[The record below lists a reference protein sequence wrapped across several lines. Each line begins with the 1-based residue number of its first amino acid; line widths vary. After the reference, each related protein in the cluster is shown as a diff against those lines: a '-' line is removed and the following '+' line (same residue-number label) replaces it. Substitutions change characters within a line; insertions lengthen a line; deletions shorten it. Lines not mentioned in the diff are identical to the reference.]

1 MESLWG
7 HVTFDDAT
15 SGENFDKNN
24 LLHINGQT
32 GGSPYRLCQICNTTL
47 KIKQEPPYLKQFYK
61 ILKYK
66 NVPKY

>member
-1 MESLWG
+1 MDKRGDHLIDYVRY
-7 HVTFDDAT
+7 VT
-15 SGENFDKNN
+15 
-24 LLHINGQT
+24 
-32 GGSPYRLCQICNTTL
+32 PPL

>member
-32 GGSPYRLCQICNTTL
+32 GGSPYRLCQICNTTAQNQTRTPL
-47 KIKQEPPYLKQFYK
+47 FKT
-61 ILKYK
+61 IL
-66 NVPKY
+66 